1 MKDIQSIKRL
11 VLPLVKGSPFILFC
25 FVVSLFIARKI
36 INYTVPMYN
45 SQAKLR
51 LDDPKHSFSSNNLYK
66 DFDMFSSDKILQ
78 AEVAVLKSQALL
90 LQTLEKLPYF
100 HVSYYRVGRMKTS
113 NMYKDSPFLVD
124 YNKYDFNCYDI
135 TFNIQII
142 DEVSFHI
149 STFAKGEKLS
159 KEVIFGE
166 PIEFN
171 GCEFTVH
178 LNEGLLER
186 KEIHLKDNYQFIVH
200 SEMELVKQLGGK
212 NFDVTP
218 VEKDVAV
225 VIVSLDHE
233 VPEMSADFVNA
244 LCDTYINDYV
254 NVKSKAARKTLEFLD
269 EKIAQVSQDLISSE
283 IRLEK
288 YKTDNRVINTRQETE
303 TSLRKIS
310 NLKISRINL
319 DMDLSAIAQ
328 MREAVEKGYDLDG
341 DYTAQFGYGDLLHT
355 ELVKKLRLYLDEL
368 KDLRLRYREDHEK
381 IVSMKA
387 KIQEIKDYL
396 LQALENAANDKIL
409 RRQEIDKLIAHE
421 EKDFDGLPTREK
433 TMTRLQR
440 EFMLNESTYNFLS
453 EKRIEASIAASALIS
468 FHRIIQVGQVPK
480 EPVAPNKTLITFMC
494 GLFGLIISMT
504 IIYAKRYME
513 ARVQGRDDIEK
524 NSILPIEGVIRKHTS
539 SELGPNPDAR
549 AIAIS
554 NMLKC
559 DHKTP
564 MVVQVTSTIKG
575 EGKSLVAA
583 EVAKAYADLGHKT
596 VMVDLN
602 FFTPGLSNHMTVDN
616 NRGVWQV
623 AKEGLDVEEAIQMS
637 GTENLFLLPAGRATR
652 NTKEVAPFGP
662 VPNMLKRLKETMD
675 IIVIDSPA
683 TAISIDGI
691 HLMKFADSVL
701 YVMREN
707 FTRVNYVEHP
717 DIIREEYG
725 FEHLRIVLNDAKRV
739 TNFDGRYTGSH
750 FTYDKRIPGFVGLIK
765 HYYQAYFG

>member
-1 MKDIQSIKRL
+1 VNDIQSIKRL
-11 VLPLVKGSPFILFC
+11 ILPLIKGSPFILFC
-25 FVVSLFIARKI
+25 FVLSLFIARKI

-51 LDDPKHSFSSNNLYK
+51 LDDPKHSYSSNNLYK

-90 LQTLEKLPYF
+90 LQTLDKLPYF
-100 HVSYYRVGRMKTS
+100 HVSYYRIGRMKTS

-124 YNKYDFNCYDI
+124 YNKYDFKCYDI
-135 TFNIQII
+135 NFNIQII
-142 DEVSFHI
+142 DEVTFHI
-149 STFAKGEKLS
+149 STFANGAKLS

-166 PIEFN
+166 PIDFN

-186 KEIHLKDNYQFIVH
+186 KEINLIDNYKFTVH
-200 SEMELVKQLGGK
+200 SEMEIVRKLGGK
-212 NFDVTP
+212 NFDVVP
-218 VEKDVAV
+218 VEEDVAV
-225 VIVSLDHE
+225 VTVSLDHE
-233 VPEMSADFVNA
+233 VPEMAADFVNA

-254 NVKSKAARKTLEFLD
+254 NVKSKAARTTLEFLD
-269 EKIAQVSQDLISSE
+269 EKISQVSQDLIESE
-283 IRLEK
+283 VNLEQ
-288 YKTDNRVINTRQETE
+288 YKTTNRVINTRQETE

-310 NLKISRINL
+310 DLKIQRINL
-319 DMDLSAIAQ
+319 DMDLSAIEQ
-328 MREAVEKGYDLDG
+328 MKDALLEGERIDG
-341 DYTAQFGYGDLLHT
+341 DYAAQFGYGDLLHT
-355 ELVKKLRLYLDEL
+355 ELVKKMKLYADEL
-368 KDLRLRYREDHEK
+368 KDLLLRYRADHEK
-381 IVSMKA
+381 VVVLKA
-387 KIQEIKDYL
+387 KIDEIRNYL
-396 LQALENAANDKIL
+396 VQALENSTQEKEL
-409 RRQEIDKLIAHE
+409 RRTEIDKLIEHE

-440 EFMLNESTYNFLS
+440 EFKLYETTYNFLS

-504 IIYAKRYME
+504 FIYTKRYVK

-524 NSILPIEGVIRKHTS
+524 NSILPIEGVIRKHKS

-554 NMLKC
+554 NMLKN
-559 DHKTP
+559 DHKLP
-564 MVVQVTSTIKG
+564 LVVQVTSTIKG

-583 EVAKAYADLGHKT
+583 ELAKAYADLGHKT
-596 VMVDLN
+596 VLVDLN
-602 FFTPGLSNHMTVDN
+602 FFSPEMSQHMTVDDS
-616 NRGVWQV
+616 RGVWQI
-623 AKEGLDVEEAIQMS
+623 AKEDMTVEEAVQLS
-637 GTENLFLLPAGRATR
+637 DTENLFLLPAGRTAR
-652 NTKEVAPFGP
+652 NTKEVVPFGP
-662 VPNMLKRLKETMD
+662 IPKLLERLKETME

-691 HLMKFADSVL
+691 HLMKYADSVF

-707 FTRVNYVEHP
+707 FTRVNYVQHP

-725 FEHLRIVLNDAKRV
+725 FDHLRIVLNDAKRV

-750 FTYDKRIPGFVGLIK
+750 FTYDKRLPGFSGLIK
-765 HYYQAYFG
+765 HYYQSYFG

>member
-1 MKDIQSIKRL
+1 MNDIQSIKRL

-25 FVVSLFIARKI
+25 FVLSLFIARKI

-51 LDDPKHSFSSNNLYK
+51 LDDPKHSYSSNNLYK

-100 HVSYYRVGRMKTS
+100 HVSYYRIGRLKTS
-113 NMYKDSPFLVD
+113 NMYKESPFLVD
-124 YNKYDFNCYDI
+124 YNKYDFKCYDI
-135 TFNIQII
+135 NFNIEII

-149 STFAKGEKLS
+149 STMANGQKLS
-159 KEVIFGE
+159 QEVIFGE

-186 KEIHLKDNYQFIVH
+186 KEIDLVDNYSFIVH
-200 SEMELVKQLGGK
+200 SEMEMVKKLGGK
-212 NFDVTP
+212 HFDVTP

-225 VIVSLDHE
+225 VTVSLDHE
-233 VPEMSADFVNA
+233 VPEMAADFVNA

-254 NVKSKAARKTLEFLD
+254 TVKSKAAKRTLEFLD
-269 EKIAQVSQDLISSE
+269 EKIIQVSQDLIDSE
-283 IRLEK
+283 VRLEK

-319 DMDLSAIAQ
+319 DMDLSALAQ
-328 MREAVEKGYDLDG
+328 MREAVESGYDLDG
-341 DYTAQFGYGDLLHT
+341 DYTAKFGYGDLLHT

-368 KDLRLRYREDHEK
+368 KDLKLRYREDHEK
-381 IVSMKA
+381 VVSMNA

-396 LQALENAANDKIL
+396 LQALENAAKEKEL
-409 RRQEIDKLIAHE
+409 RRAEIDKLIEHE

-440 EFMLNESTYNFLS
+440 EFQLNETTYNFLS

-524 NSILPIEGVIRKHTS
+524 NSIMPIEGVIRKHKS

-554 NMLKC
+554 NMLKN
-559 DHKTP
+559 DHKMP
-564 MVVQVTSTIKG
+564 LVVQVTSTIKG

-596 VMVDLN
+596 VLVDLN
-602 FFTPGLSNHMTVDN
+602 FFTPGLSQHMTVDDS
-616 NRGVWQV
+616 RGVWQI
-623 AKEGLDVEEAIQMS
+623 ANDKMDVEEAVQLS
-637 GTENLFLLPAGRATR
+637 STENLFLLPAGRSTR

-662 VPNMLKRLKETMD
+662 IPRLLERLKETME

-691 HLMKFADSVL
+691 HLMKYADSVL

-725 FEHLRIVLNDAKRV
+725 FDHMRIVLNDAKRV

-750 FTYDKRIPGFVGLIK
+750 FTYDKRLPGFTGLIK
-765 HYYQAYFG
+765 HYYQSYFG